1 MAALMRSTETARAI
15 ACVIA
20 ALLALSAAPALAAT
34 APGEAA
40 ESLDP
45 MTRMAEMEAQ
55 DRWMTMTHGYA
66 FVTFNSQGGPSGGDA
81 FESVNHF
88 MAMSMRRFAGGKL
101 SLLGAWTIEPVTV
114 EQGGS
119 PELFQRGET
128 YRGTLLVDRQHPHDL
143 FVELAVRWERPISK
157 KAAVILYLSPW
168 GEPAVGPTAYPHRLS
183 ASENPTAP
191 LAHHNQ
197 DSTHISADVVTAGVR
212 LAKLTLE
219 GSVFHGREPDENRYD
234 IDQGAIDSYSGR
246 LTFRPA
252 GGLAIQIS
260 AARRE
265 HPEAI
270 EPGDQTRQTFSVEY
284 TRGTQGGFLAASLL
298 VGRNLLSEGPE
309 WGNGLEATWKFRD
322 RNFLYGRLES
332 VDRDVTELLDKRQR
346 PPGIAPRRTVVQAV
360 TLGYVR
366 NIPLVSRFETGV
378 GGGLTAYRYDEALD
392 PAYGRRP
399 VSGQAFL
406 RLRFGAHGG
415 VDHAHPGT
423 AHEHGG

>member
-1 MAALMRSTETARAI
+1 
-15 ACVIA
+15 
-20 ALLALSAAPALAAT
+20 
-34 APGEAA
+34 
-40 ESLDP
+40 
-45 MTRMAEMEAQ
+45 
-55 DRWMTMTHGYA
+55 
-66 FVTFNSQGGPSGGDA
+66 
-81 FESVNHF
+81 
-88 MAMSMRRFAGGKL
+88 MRRFAGGKL
-101 SLLGAWTIEPVTV
+101 SLLGAWTVEPVTV

-128 YRGTLLVDRQHPHDL
+128 YRGALLVDRQHPHDL
-143 FVELAVRWERPISK
+143 FVELALRWERPLSRTT
-157 KAAVILYLSPW
+157 AFILYLSPW

-197 DSTHISADVVTAGVR
+197 DSTHISADVVTAGMR
-212 LAKLTLE
+212 LAKVTLE
-219 GSVFHGREPDENRYD
+219 GSAFHGREPDENRYD

-246 LTFRPA
+246 LTFRPT

-265 HPEAI
+265 HPESI

-284 TRGTQGGFLAASLL
+284 ARGTPGGFLAASLL
-298 VGRNLLSEGPE
+298 VGRNLLPEGPE

-322 RNFLYGRLES
+322 RNFLYGRVES

-366 NIPLVSRFETGV
+366 NIPLVSRLETGV
-378 GGGLTAYRYDEALD
+378 GGGLTVYRQDAALD

-406 RLRFGAHGG
+406 RIRFGAHGG
-415 VDHAHPGT
+415 ADHAHAGP
-423 AHEHGG
+423 AHDHGGGV